1 VGGGAANGLLA
12 ELNDRTILVTPVHA
26 ADVDSMCGYIDR
38 ALGAI
43 GSATAHLEETKR
55 CVRLAKDAAA
65 RLSENTENSGEVL
78 EDVRKLL
85 KGAVENVVNA
95 RDEISGVGEQF
106 DQLLEF
112 IASLASNDVVM
123 GALCQSMTSRMSNA
137 SYPSLEE
144 QMGWGIEGTLEKLSQ
159 LEQIITNASAGL
171 DASGLEASLNRL
183 FEQVTASTEGLL
195 SEPSPL
201 RWVTFE
207 SYGEDPPQRIE
218 ERAPV
223 YIDDESGGTIGVLKL
238 VLEEARG
245 NFNEMKQLSQQ
256 HEPALAELQEF
267 DIDEELSS
275 RLEESPPEFAIDREN
290 FYELL
295 PPAPINP
302 SPGLSVFHKFDVRSL
317 TYVREDLAGRLGS
330 PTATPIPLWFI
341 GVTLW
346 WG

>member
-1 VGGGAANGLLA
+1 MTLD
-12 ELNDRTILVTPVHA
+12 EQEFQRRTQQI
-26 ADVDSMCGYIDR
+26 
-38 ALGAI
+38 ALG
-43 GSATAHLEETKR
+43 LQ
-55 CVRLAKDAAA
+55 
-65 RLSENTENSGEVL
+65 
-78 EDVRKLL
+78 
-85 KGAVENVVNA
+85 NVVTKINTLRQNA
-95 RDEISGVGEQF
+95 RSRA
-106 DQLLEF
+106 QLLRE
-112 IASLASNDVVM
+112 VVVRPTAD
-123 GALCQSMTSRMSNA
+123 GWRETRP
-137 SYPSLEE
+137 YPV
-144 QMGWGIEGTLEKLSQ
+144 
-159 LEQIITNASAGL
+159 
-171 DASGLEASLNRL
+171 ASGILRGPPQSEEA
-183 FEQVTASTEGLL
+183 QKVIKQA
-195 SEPSPL
+195 EPSPL

-275 RLEESPPEFAIDREN
+275 RLEESPPEFAITREN